1 MNRNSHKYGFSLCY
15 TGCPKKVGF
24 TFTANLEAINGL
36 KSKSGRKQTP
46 PSILPTEWCF
56 IVSLLIVGF

>member
-24 TFTANLEAINGL
+24 TFTANKNKWPQI
-36 KSKSGRKQTP
+36 KKWKKTD
-46 PSILPTEWCF
+46 PSFNFTY
-56 IVSLLIVGF
+56 